1 METWNSNFLQLLPGS
16 MMCLDFTLLITS
28 CHGFN
33 LLVLEK
39 ARTVLQEHNPNHCWR
54 RSFKTDQVLTQ
65 VLVPWWFF
73 LSLDQR
79 PTHTSASGIYSK
91 SIWDSLV
98 HAGSWAHLG
107 ALLVSSL
114 TLLVLAQRLCLVM
127 TVHLHILNCGHTV
140 TLNLWV
146 LICWTLQRM
155 RLLLENLGGL

>member
-1 METWNSNFLQLLPGS
+1 MGLTCWFLRRPGLFARAQPKSLLEEKLQDRS
-16 MMCLDFTLLITS
+16 SSHSSASTLMI
-28 CHGFN
+28 
-33 LLVLEK
+33 
-39 ARTVLQEHNPNHCWR
+39 
-54 RSFKTDQVLTQ
+54 
-65 VLVPWWFF
+65 FF
-73 LSLDQR
+73 LTLDQR

-127 TVHLHILNCGHTV
+127 TVHLHILNCGYTV

-146 LICWTLQRM
+146 LIC
-155 RLLLENLGGL
+155 